1 MGSFAYTVSMLLLI
15 SSIAFG
21 SEINSAITTF
31 NQYSQ
36 FEIPLLSPKELTDL
50 TAGTLVKRI
59 DSGKT
64 ATQPTR
70 AIAYVLSSHSQED
83 LWLASQDEHL
93 VTKDQVEYFL
103 LERNKQDQTKWYAFM
118 DLPWPIDDRHWAT
131 ASLNNHRLAQ
141 ETKGQMWEH
150 SWKLEDNWKQYQPT
164 IDNAIEKKL
173 LDSVT
178 TEMISE
184 AIYLPESQ
192 GAWAIIGLANSTL
205 MIYHAT
211 ANAGGYIP
219 TDILLSFLLRSLDD
233 LFSGVEY
240 NAQNTIDKHYT
251 SGHYPIYDGFGRII
265 PTRAP

>member
-1 MGSFAYTVSMLLLI
+1 MLLLI

-36 FEIPLLSPKELTDL
+36 SEIPLLSPKELTDL
-50 TAGTLVKRI
+50 TAGKLIKRI

-83 LWLASQDEHL
+83 LWLASQDQHL
-93 VTKDQVEYFL
+93 VTQNQVEYLL
-103 LERNKQDQTKWYAFM
+103 LERNKQDQTLWYAFM

-131 ASLNNHRLAQ
+131 SSSNNHHLAK

-150 SWKLEDNWKQYQPT
+150 SWELEDNWKNYTST
-164 IDNAIEKKL
+164 INLAIEKKL
-173 LDSVT
+173 VGAVT
-178 TEMISE
+178 VEMISN

-192 GAWAIIGLANSTL
+192 GAWVIIGLSNSTL
-205 MIYHAT
+205 MIYHST

-240 NAQNTIDKHYT
+240 NAQNTINKHYNT
-251 SGHYPIYDGFGRII
+251 AHYPIYNGYGRPI
-265 PTRAP
+265 PPRSP